1 MKRTLFFLAVLL
13 VTVGFGVFGRMFYQ
27 SYTDVTSEP
36 GYLDNFSVAEM
47 SEERSENSSVELK
60 QLLPQAP
67 VILRVT
73 ALAEPEPEFDLYLYP
88 FRIEQVYKGENLEV
102 GDEIRVGRL
111 EHRGLI
117 IEREGGRYLEAGF
130 VNVPKQGKEYL
141 VFLSDYMVKDGSR
154 LVGFFQEGEAIAPLP
169 MFCYEDIP
177 NTQVEVTGFSTY
189 VSDRDVKDSE
199 FFGTTPKSAAYW
211 EELKAEMLQKYPR

>member
-130 VNVPKQGKEYL
+130 VNVPKQGKDYL

-154 LVGFFQEGEAIAPLP
+154 LVGFFQEGGRLRRCPCFAMRIFPIPRWRSLVSVP
-169 MFCYEDIP
+169 MCPI
-177 NTQVEVTGFSTY
+177 V
-189 VSDRDVKDSE
+189 
-199 FFGTTPKSAAYW
+199 
-211 EELKAEMLQKYPR
+211 M

>member
-1 MKRTLFFLAVLL
+1 MKRTLFFLGVLL

-27 SYTDVTSEP
+27 SHTDVTSEP

-47 SEERSENSSVELK
+47 TEDVSEISGVEMK
-60 QLLPQAP
+60 QSLPEAP

-73 ALAEPEPEFDLYLYP
+73 ALAEPEPEFNLYLYP

-102 GDEIRVGRL
+102 GDEIRVGRFS
-111 EHRGLI
+111 RGLI
-117 IEREGGRYLEAGF
+117 VEREGGRYLEAGF

-141 VFLSDYMVKDGSR
+141 VFLSDYIVKDGSR
-154 LVGFFQEGEAIAPLP
+154 LVGFFQEWEAIAPLP

-189 VSDRDVKDSE
+189 VSYRDVKDSE

-211 EELKAEMLQKYPR
+211 EQLKAEMLQKYPR

>member
-1 MKRTLFFLAVLL
+1 MKRTLFFLGVLL

-27 SYTDVTSEP
+27 SHTDVTSEP

-47 SEERSENSSVELK
+47 TEDVSEISGVEMK
-60 QLLPQAP
+60 QSLPEAP

-73 ALAEPEPEFDLYLYP
+73 ALAEPEPEFNLYLYP

-102 GDEIRVGRL
+102 GDEIRVGRFS
-111 EHRGLI
+111 RGLI
-117 IEREGGRYLEAGF
+117 VEREGGRYLEAGF

-141 VFLSDYMVKDGSR
+141 VFLSDYIVKDGSR

-189 VSDRDVKDSE
+189 VSYRDVKDSE

-211 EELKAEMLQKYPR
+211 EQLKAEMLQKYPR

>member
-1 MKRTLFFLAVLL
+1 MKRTLFFLGVLL

-27 SYTDVTSEP
+27 SHTDVTSEP

-47 SEERSENSSVELK
+47 TEDVSEISGVEMK
-60 QLLPQAP
+60 QSLPEAP

-73 ALAEPEPEFDLYLYP
+73 ALAEPEPEFNLYLYP

-102 GDEIRVGRL
+102 GDEIRVGRFS
-111 EHRGLI
+111 RGLI
-117 IEREGGRYLEAGF
+117 VEREGGRYLEAGF

-141 VFLSDYMVKDGSR
+141 VFLSDYIVKDGSR
-154 LVGFFQEGEAIAPLP
+154 LVGFFQEGESIAPLP

-189 VSDRDVKDSE
+189 VSYRDVKDSE

-211 EELKAEMLQKYPR
+211 EQLKAEMLQKYPR